1 LLGYGICRLL
11 LIIETHRLKYNR
23 EENAVSGWYTL
34 INDEPRSSVHGNIEN
49 IQKVLKDTASGA
61 HHLIVYPNLA
71 TLRKVYSDYINN
83 ALNEK
88 NETVIVLPFFETTDS
103 VRRVLGEGG
112 MDVANHE
119 KHHSLLI
126 MDSLKG
132 YFGSAERV
140 KPLIDQALEHAKT
153 SGKNGVSALG
163 DMGSFFHNHKEDND
177 LIEHEL
183 SLPSEYDETINLK
196 TFCLYHKLEFDKK
209 LSQEQRER
217 LLKHHGKNMM
227 ITAP

>member
-1 LLGYGICRLL
+1 
-11 LIIETHRLKYNR
+11 LKYNN

-34 INDEPRSSVHGNIEN
+34 INDEPHSSIHGNAEN
-49 IQKVLKDTASGA
+49 IQNVLKNIASGA
-61 HHLIVYPNLA
+61 HHLIVYPDLA
-71 TLRKVYSDYINN
+71 TLRKVYSDYINI

-88 NETVIVLPFFETTDS
+88 YETVIVLPFFETTDS
-103 VRRVLGEGG
+103 VRQVLAHTG
-112 MDVANHE
+112 MDVAKHE

-126 MDSLKG
+126 VDSLKG
-132 YFGSAERV
+132 YFGSPQRV

-196 TFCLYHKLEFDKK
+196 TFCLYHKLDFDKK
-209 LSQEQRER
+209 LSEGQKER

-227 ITAP
+227 IMAP